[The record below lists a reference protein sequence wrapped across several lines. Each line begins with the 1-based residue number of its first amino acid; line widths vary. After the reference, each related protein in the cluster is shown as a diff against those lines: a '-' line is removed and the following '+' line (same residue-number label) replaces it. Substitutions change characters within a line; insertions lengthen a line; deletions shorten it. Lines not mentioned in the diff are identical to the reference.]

1 MPEPSKEACI
11 VLDSDAPPRVKN
23 PAKVRAGQIAMR
35 ARWGPPRTLRLDS
48 LDVVTRGIIAVILSA
63 RVAAALDVPEA
74 ALFAPGAPDAAA
86 SALLEVATE
95 AIAEL
100 LGEDPT
106 GGDAP

>member
-11 VLDSDAPPRVKN
+11 VLDFDAPPRVKN

-48 LDVVTRGIIAVILSA
+48 LDVVTRGIIAVILTA

-74 ALFAPGAPDAAA
+74 VLFALGAPDAT
-86 SALLEVATE
+86 ALHEVTTE

-106 GGDAP
+106 DGDAP